1 MRITFRDGLL
11 FISVEISYQG
21 KKKIV
26 ENVVLDTGAART
38 VISPDAVADIGVKYG
53 LGDRI
58 VGAYGIG
65 GQQYAFEKRVDG
77 VRFGPFKVGCR
88 DLDFGLIDQE
98 GKINGL
104 LGLDLLMKVGAAI
117 DLKNLVFYEG
127 L

>member
-1 MRITFRDGLL
+1 MRITFSEGLL
-11 FISVEISYQG
+11 FTSVKVFYQG
-21 KKKIV
+21 KKTTV
-26 ENVVLDTGAART
+26 ENVVIDTGAART
-38 VISPDAVADIGVKYG
+38 VISPDAVADIGIKYG

-65 GQQYAFEKRVDG
+65 GQQYAFEKRVEG
-77 VRFGPFKVGCR
+77 VRFGSFSVGPR
-88 DLDFGLIDQE
+88 NLDFGLIDQE

-104 LGLDLLMKVGAAI
+104 LGLDLLMEVGVVI